1 MPRHSCPP
9 GIPFQSGK
17 LDLTRGTGQSTDM
30 IAHSTGKRGQ
40 RCRCFAKQARTPVE
54 SMWRLAFW
62 TWLAFFSANQVA
74 RAGTLVQFNFN
85 VPTGVDN
92 AGSVMVDLFDD
103 LTPATVT
110 NFLNYVNS
118 GEYQNTIIHRSLP
131 GFVVQ
136 GGGYGIT
143 ANLNDTS
150 PFPHIATNF
159 PSPVNEYSRANTRGT
174 IAMAK
179 LPGAPNSATSEWFFN
194 LADNSAVLGPSQDG
208 GFTAFGW
215 VVGPG
220 MTNVVDKIAADK
232 GYDYKNFVHNPA
244 VDPGPSFPLQNF
256 TSQPVLQS
264 NLTVLNS
271 ITVVGTHASF
281 QNPIL
286 ATDVTN
292 DGLVHADD
300 ALAIIND
307 LLNTNNNQ
315 SHPVSG
321 PLSGISYLD
330 VNGDGNINAS
340 DAHLVINALLDQSAT
355 QSTASSTTATDV
367 SMSMAVVPEPSAW
380 ILAASGTLALGG
392 YVLRRRRPP
401 ANLRSSHQR

>member
-1 MPRHSCPP
+1 MQ
-9 GIPFQSGK
+9 I
-17 LDLTRGTGQSTDM
+17 
-30 IAHSTGKRGQ
+30 
-40 RCRCFAKQARTPVE
+40 E
-54 SMWRLAFW
+54 SICRLAFW
-62 TWLAFFSANQVA
+62 AWLAIFSANQVA

-92 AGSVMVDLFDD
+92 ASSVMVDLFDD

-110 NFLNYVNS
+110 NFLKYVNS
-118 GEYQNTIIHRSLP
+118 GEYQSTVIHRSVP
-131 GFVVQ
+131 GFIVQ
-136 GGGYGIT
+136 GGGYGIP
-143 ANLNDTS
+143 ADVSGNS
-150 PFPHIATNF
+150 PFPQIATNF
-159 PSPVNEYSRANTRGT
+159 PSPVNEFNRTNTRGT

-179 LPGAPNSATSEWFFN
+179 LPGDPNSATSQWFFN
-194 LADNSAVLGPSQDG
+194 LADNSANLDHQNG

-215 VVGPG
+215 VVGSG
-220 MTNVVDKIAADK
+220 MTDVIDKIQNDPRFYYSNFNDHSQAA
-232 GYDYKNFVHNPA
+232 A
-244 VDPGPSFPLQNF
+244 FPLQNF
-256 TSQPVLQS
+256 TSGPVVQS
-264 NLTVLNS
+264 NLIVLNS

-286 ATDVTN
+286 ASDVTN

-321 PLSGISYLD
+321 PFSGISYLD

-355 QSTASSTTATDV
+355 QSTTSSTAATDV

-380 ILAASGTLALGG
+380 ILAASGMLALGG